1 MNDRISWDSYFMG
14 IAKLV
19 RERSEDPCCKVGACI
34 VKDNKI
40 ISTGYNGM
48 PSRSEHGIYPWTKG
62 DTDPTKNK
70 YFYVVHAELNAILN
84 SEKSLKGATLY
95 VTKFPCNECAKA
107 IIQSGI
113 SEVIFTD
120 DISLEN
126 LQKDD
131 EFIATYNMLMNS
143 YIVVN
148 EYYDTGK
155 SIVISI

>member
-1 MNDRISWDSYFMG
+1 MSNRISWDSYFMG

-62 DTDPTKNK
+62 NTDPTKNK

-113 SEVIFTD
+113 SEIIFTD
-120 DISLEN
+120 DISNETLA
-126 LQKDD
+126 KDD

-143 YIVVN
+143 YIVIN

>member
-34 VKDNKI
+34 IKDNKI

-113 SEVIFTD
+113 SKVIFTD
-120 DISLEN
+120 DISNETLV
-126 LQKDD
+126 KDD
-131 EFIATYNMLMNS
+131 EFIATYHMFMNS
-143 YIVVN
+143 YVVIN
-148 EYYDTGK
+148 EYCDTGK